1 MAPASGNG
9 ISGVLPSCWDAY
21 AKALLIM
28 PTCGPLPWLTTTFVP
43 SPTMSTMC
51 LAVFFTSA
59 SCSWGV
65 LPRAL
70 PPSAMTTD
78 LPSPFW

>member
-9 ISGVLPSCWDAY
+9 ISGVLPSLADAY
-21 AKALLIM
+21 ANALLIM
-28 PTCGPLPWLTTTFVP
+28 PTCGPLPWDTMTLVP
-43 SPTMSTMC
+43 SSTMSTMF
-51 LAVFFTSA
+51 LAVSFTSW

-78 LPSPFW
+78 LPSPF

>member
-1 MAPASGNG
+1 MA
-9 ISGVLPSCWDAY
+9 DAY
-21 AKALLIM
+21 ANALLIM
-28 PTCGPLPWLTTTFVP
+28 PTWGPLPCDTMTLVP
-43 SPTMSTMC
+43 SSTMSTMF
-51 LAVFFTSA
+51 LAVSFTSW

-78 LPSPFW
+78 LPSPF

>member
-1 MAPASGNG
+1 MA
-9 ISGVLPSCWDAY
+9 DAY
-21 AKALLIM
+21 ANALLIM
-28 PTCGPLPWLTTTFVP
+28 PTWGPFPWETTTLMP
-43 SPTMSTMC
+43 SSTMSTMFF
-51 LAVFFTSA
+51 AVAFTSS

-78 LPSPFW
+78 LPSPF